1 MGYGTLTDPF
11 TDPSRAVGYGDAKF
25 MRDGPFK
32 GARVRMCEDRCIPAS
47 TNKHADDQAGRG
59 PKMARGLNEKHCR
72 EKTVALEVS

>member
-32 GARVRMCEDRCIPAS
+32 GAWVRMCEDRCIPAS
-47 TNKHADDQAGRG
+47 TNKRADDLKWPEASTRNIVERK
-59 PKMARGLNEKHCR
+59 P
-72 EKTVALEVS
+72 

>member
-11 TDPSRAVGYGDAKF
+11 TDPSRAVGYGDAEF

-32 GARVRMCEDRCIPAS
+32 GARVRMGEDRCIPAP

-59 PKMARGLNEKHCR
+59 PKTARGFNVKH
-72 EKTVALEVS
+72 

>member
-11 TDPSRAVGYGDAKF
+11 TGPSQAVGYGDAKF

-32 GARVRMCEDRCIPAS
+32 GARVRMCEDRCEPAS
-47 TNKHADDQAGRG
+47 TNKPADDQAGRG
-59 PKMARGLNEKHCR
+59 PKMDRGLNEKHCR